1 MTLPLV
7 SLSSLKT
14 VSDFV
19 LIAPGDSLDTLLQYL
34 QPSCK
39 AVCVN
44 GQICKLYRLNH
55 DVSVVTGVY
64 GSVMIPAF
72 NAIIRHHKIS
82 EFEALAKE
90 MQAQQGTPEAMQVL
104 INSFCE
110 YVRRNAYKRYA

>member
-7 SLSSLKT
+7 SLASMKA

-39 AVCVN
+39 AVCDN

-55 DVSVVTGVY
+55 DVSVVTGAY
-64 GSVMIPAF
+64 GAAMIPAF
-72 NAIIRHHKIS
+72 NATIHHHKIRD
-82 EFEALAKE
+82 FEQLAKWTQE
-90 MQAQQGTPEAMQVL
+90 QQGTPEIMQVL
-104 INSFCE
+104 INGFCE
-110 YVRRNAYKRYA
+110 YVRRNAYKRYE

>member
-7 SLSSLKT
+7 SLASLNA

-19 LIAPGDSLDTLLQYL
+19 LIAPCDSLDTLLQYL

-39 AVCVN
+39 AVCDN

-55 DVSVVTGVY
+55 DVSVVTGAY
-64 GSVMIPAF
+64 GSAMIPAF

-82 EFEALAKE
+82 EFEQLAKE
-90 MQAQQGTPEAMQVL
+90 MQAQQDTPEAMQVL

-110 YVRRNAYKRYA
+110 YVRHNAYKRYM